1 MKNILVL
8 LLGLC
13 ASLSARA
20 QLFSPES
27 LTGALVGGVAGGII
41 GNNSGH
47 QTAAGAAIGAG
58 GGLLL
63 GSLFH
68 NARQDDYYSPY
79 YSSAPAAYYPGPVYP
94 AYYYYDRPNYAWSG
108 AALGG
113 IAGGIIG
120 NNSGHH
126 TLEGLAIGAGAGLVL
141 GSVAEQAA
149 RRREFAR
156 AAAAQPYYVPP
167 GYSANVAPAVT
178 QTPAPPATN
187 PTRLAAPASSMS
199 SANSLFGR

>member
-8 LLGLC
+8 LLCWC

-58 GGLLL
+58 SGLLL

-68 NARQDDYYSPY
+68 SARQDDYYSPY

-113 IAGGIIG
+113 IAGGVIG
-120 NNSGHH
+120 SNSGHH
-126 TLEGLAIGAGAGLVL
+126 TLEGLAIGAGRGLAL
-141 GSVAEQAA
+141 GSIA
-149 RRREFAR
+149 RPRAPPRGFCRGAPPPPLYSPAR
-156 AAAAQPYYVPP
+156 FF
-167 GYSANVAPAVT
+167 APACPVS
-178 QTPAPPATN
+178 PP
-187 PTRLAAPASSMS
+187 
-199 SANSLFGR
+199 

>member
-8 LLGLC
+8 LLCWC

-58 GGLLL
+58 SGLLL

-68 NARQDDYYSPY
+68 SARQDDYYSPY

-94 AYYYYDRPNYAWSG
+94 AYYYYNRPNYAWSG

-126 TLEGLAIGAGAGLVL
+126 TLEGVALGAGAGLCL
-141 GSVAEQAA
+141 GSVAEQTGRA
-149 RRREFAR
+149 REISR
-156 AAAAQPYYVPP
+156 
-167 GYSANVAPAVT
+167 G
-178 QTPAPPATN
+178 PAPRP
-187 PTRLAAPASSMS
+187 PQFRPSD
-199 SANSLFGR
+199 